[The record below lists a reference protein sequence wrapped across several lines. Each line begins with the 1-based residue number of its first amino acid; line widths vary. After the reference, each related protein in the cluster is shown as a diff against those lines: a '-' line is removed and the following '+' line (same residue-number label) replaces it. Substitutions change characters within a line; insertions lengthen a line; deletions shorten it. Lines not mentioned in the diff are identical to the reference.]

1 MGKIIFFEDRNFQG
15 QCYECS
21 SDCPD
26 LSSFFSRCGSIR
38 VEGGCWVLYER
49 PNYVGY
55 QYILSPGEYP
65 DQQQWMSFNDNIK
78 SCRSI
83 KNVYGKSWKIKFY
96 DEQDFEGQSAEWTED
111 CPSVSEAFKF
121 SDFHSCVVT
130 DGAWA
135 LYEQPNFK
143 GQQYFLDRGE
153 YHNYTDWGA
162 PSPGVGSFRRIT
174 EF

>member
-1 MGKIIFFEDRNFQG
+1 M
-15 QCYECS
+15 
-21 SDCPD
+21 
-26 LSSFFSRCGSIR
+26 
-38 VEGGCWVLYER
+38 
-49 PNYVGY
+49 
-55 QYILSPGEYP
+55 
-65 DQQQWMSFNDNIK
+65 
-78 SCRSI
+78 
-83 KNVYGKSWKIKFY
+83 
-96 DEQDFEGQSAEWTED
+96 
-111 CPSVSEAFKF
+111 
-121 SDFHSCVVT
+121 VT

>member
-1 MGKIIFFEDRNFQG
+1 MGKIVFFEDRNFQG

-26 LSSFFSRCGSIR
+26 LHSYFERCNSIR
-38 VEGGCWVLYER
+38 VESGCWVLYER

-65 DQQQWMSFNDNIK
+65 DQQRWKSFNESIT

-83 KNVYGKSWKIKFY
+83 NNIYGTSWKIRFY
-96 DEQDFEGQSAEWTED
+96 DEPDFGGQMEEWAED
-111 CPSVSEAFKF
+111 CPSVPEAFKF
-121 SDFHSCVVT
+121 RDFYSCEVT
-130 DGAWA
+130 AGAWA
-135 LYEQPNFK
+135 LYEQPNFT
-143 GQQYFLDRGE
+143 GQQHFLECGK
-153 YHNYTDWGA
+153 YHNYVDWGA
-162 PSPGVGSFRRIT
+162 VSPGVGSFRRIT